1 MFRAQPVASRVCDDK
16 FRDRSYRIHRQKLQK
31 IKPSIDNKAPPMYPH
46 LYQKLKKAQMEEE
59 RCSEIERDNRT
70 LVRRMTE
77 IMQRSGIDTKN
88 SVQYR
93 SLNKDM
99 RRREL
104 VRITQENQAL
114 LKRIQSRQPTYNH
127 LLWEQDRE
135 KSEALC
141 ERICRYP
148 YRPGDAEYADE
159 YYEDEY
165 YGGDA
170 HVQQPDPYISH
181 QPREPAAAAPEAAQS
196 QSLGM
201 SQSAQSAAS
210 DASPK
215 SQSCVDD
222 ASEGQPDGASKSSV
236 SHHASDDLDA
246 SASGKSSKSG
256 RSGAPDD
263 SDEDED

>member
-135 KSEALC
+135 RSEALC

-148 YRPGDAEYADE
+148 YRPSDADYADE

-170 HVQQPDPYISH
+170 HVQQQDPYISP
-181 QPREPAAAAPEAAQS
+181 QPREPAAAAAPEAAQS

-215 SQSCVDD
+215 NQSCVDN

-246 SASGKSSKSG
+246 SVSKSSKSG
-256 RSGAPDD
+256 RSGAQDD